1 MNKRERVLAAIQ
13 GQEVDRV
20 PFSLWLHDFTRENTA
35 EDLADET
42 IRLYHTYGFDFL
54 KPQSRPYCFNQ
65 LWGQVFEP
73 STDPGAFPVITH
85 YPLQRAEDIGK
96 LETVD
101 ASVGA
106 LDEQLDAYLRV
117 RKALGPDVPIV
128 ATVFAPLM
136 VAGFMADN
144 GISEMRRLMT
154 DAPEALERGLQTIAE
169 ALVQHTRR
177 CIDAGLDGIFYAT
190 TAATCSQMNAAQFE
204 RFQRPFDLQILQ
216 AADAASFNIM
226 HMCGDGILAESF
238 VDYPVQVFSWAT
250 SANNPSLSDWHNK
263 TGRAVLGGLPGKP
276 AFGNMTPEQI
286 QAHGRKSLQEMKG
299 RWHLLGPD
307 CSVNPGVSPNLL
319 AAASELGRS
328 AFVDQTA

>member
-1 MNKRERVLAAIQ
+1 MNQRERVMAAIK
-13 GQEVDRV
+13 GEEVDRV

-35 EDLADET
+35 EALATET
-42 IRLYHTYGFDFL
+42 VRLYNTYGFDFL

-73 STDPGAFPVITH
+73 STDPSLFPEITH
-85 YPLQRAEDIGK
+85 YPIARAEDIGN
-96 LETVD
+96 LQPVD

-106 LDEQLDAYLRV
+106 LDEQLTAYLQV
-117 RKALGPDVPIV
+117 RDAVGPDVPIV

-154 DAPEALERGLQTIAE
+154 DAPEALERGLDTIAD

-177 CIDAGLDGIFYAT
+177 CIDAGLDGVFYAT
-190 TAATCSQMNAAQFE
+190 TAATCSSMTPAQFD
-204 RFQRPFDLQILQ
+204 RFQRPFDLRILE
-216 AADAASFNIM
+216 AAAAAPFNIM

-250 SANNPSLSDWHNK
+250 TPGNPSLSEWHNK

-286 QAHGRKSLQEMKG
+286 KAHGRKSLEEMKG

-307 CSVNPGVSPNLL
+307 CSVNPGVNPELL
-319 AAASELGRS
+319 AAASELGRD
-328 AFVDQTA
+328 AFVERPA